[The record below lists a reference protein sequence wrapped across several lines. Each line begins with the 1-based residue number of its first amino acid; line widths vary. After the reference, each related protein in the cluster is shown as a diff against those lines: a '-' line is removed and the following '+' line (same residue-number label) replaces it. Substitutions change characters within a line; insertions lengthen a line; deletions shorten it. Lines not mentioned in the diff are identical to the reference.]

1 MLQLMCFWQNPLR
14 ERGGVCCVVG
24 FCVGVFVCV
33 YVGGFLEDLYMKS
46 EIQTGLKFD
55 KFRQITVRV
64 YVQKGFV
71 AYRTYSIVIQ
81 CTPCS

>member
-1 MLQLMCFWQNPLR
+1 MLLAESSAR
-14 ERGGVCCVVG
+14 EGRRLLCGG
-24 FCVGVFVCV
+24 FCTGVFVCV